1 MIKFKK
7 YHPLNSVPVWKAD
20 YKDCNIE
27 TGGNGAYIFVTN
39 EFDYDTFFR
48 NGRDNW
54 EISTDNGITKK
65 WTGPDFQVLLK
76 AIEEIPEEEE
86 DEDEG

>member
-7 YHPLNSVPVWKAD
+7 FYPLNSRAIWKAN

-27 TGGNGAYIFVTN
+27 TGGNGDYIFVTN
-39 EFDYDTFFR
+39 EFDYDTFER
-48 NGRDNW
+48 NGHDNW
-54 EISTDNGITKK
+54 EISIDNGITKK

-76 AIEEIPEEEE
+76 AIEEIPEEEASE
-86 DEDEG
+86 NEG